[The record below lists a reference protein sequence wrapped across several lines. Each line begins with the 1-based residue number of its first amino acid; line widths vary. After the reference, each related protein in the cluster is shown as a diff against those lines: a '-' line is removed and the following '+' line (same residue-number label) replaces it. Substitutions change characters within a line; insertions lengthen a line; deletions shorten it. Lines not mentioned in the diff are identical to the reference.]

1 MSAYRVTDS
10 DGNVSR
16 IVADE
21 EFAKAQYASYELE
34 PEVGPAIPTPEPP
47 NPEKEWR
54 DQELQQTDW
63 IVAVTDHPQ
72 LAAYKTYRQ
81 KLRDWPA
88 MDDDGNYINNFPDTR
103 PTLGS

>member
-1 MSAYRVTDS
+1 MSTYRVTDS

-16 IVADE
+16 IVAPE
-21 EFAKAQYASYELE
+21 EFAKAQYESYELE
-34 PEVGPAIPTPEPP
+34 PEVGPAIPAPEPP

-63 IVAVTDHPQ
+63 VVAVTDHSE

-81 KLRDWPA
+81 ELRDWPST
-88 MDDDGNYINNFPDTR
+88 DEFPDTR

>member
-1 MSAYRVTDS
+1 MSTYRVTDN
-10 DGNVSR
+10 DGNVSK
-16 IVADE
+16 IIATE
-21 EFAKAQYASYELE
+21 EFAKAQYTSYELE
-34 PEVGPAIPTPEPP
+34 PEVGPAIPTPEPRI
-47 NPEKEWR
+47 PEKEWR